1 MPHLGVTSLVSSG
14 ASRPGRS
21 WLGRKQPAPGVVPLG
36 LAFLLLGPALPPA
49 GASSPDAWRA
59 YDREVRAACRKASR
73 LEQPRMPGERI
84 DVPVADRRPDGG
96 TLLISALLLEGRQG
110 RELCLFEQR
119 TRRATVAEA
128 EFLERLR
135 PRP

>member
-1 MPHLGVTSLVSSG
+1 
-14 ASRPGRS
+14 
-21 WLGRKQPAPGVVPLG
+21 
-36 LAFLLLGPALPPA
+36 
-49 GASSPDAWRA
+49 
-59 YDREVRAACRKASR
+59 
-73 LEQPRMPGERI
+73 MPGERI

-119 TRRATVAEA
+119 TRRAIVAEA
-128 EFLERLR
+128 EYLERLR